1 MSVQENSRIY
11 KSGGEFSEY
20 VHKTT
25 RRFWEH
31 YRKLPSHVQKL
42 ADKQFKLLKEN
53 PSYPSLRFEKL
64 EGYDNYWSVRVTR
77 GYRAVAS
84 KEGETFIW
92 FFIGEHHTVYNWL
105 GR

>member
-1 MSVQENSRIY
+1 MSGQKDSHTS
-11 KSGGEFSEY
+11 KSSGEFSEY

-25 RRFWEH
+25 KPFWEL
-31 YRKLPSHVQKL
+31 YRKLPPHVQTL

-53 PSYPSLRFEKL
+53 PSYRSLRFEKL

-84 KEGETFIW
+84 KEGKTFVW
-92 FFIGEHHTVYNWL
+92 FFIGEHDTVYNWL
-105 GR
+105 RR